1 VRPGAVTD
9 TKEYKLKTPQGV
21 EYTAQLSDAE
31 AKKLGLKAA
40 KPANKAAK
48 KPANKAA
55 AAKADK

>member
-1 VRPGAVTD
+1 MTD